1 MPRAKNVAK
10 SKKDKTSK
18 EKKLTSQKIA
28 RKSAPVDTGVKKKRR
43 SRPGKAAMREIKR
56 YQKNTDLLMQKAPF
70 QRKSTQWYNILVKLI
85 LKELNFETEKFRF
98 QPAALHALQEATEAA
113 IVSLFEDANLCCG
126 HAKRVTLMN
135 SDIILA
141 RRIRGERFWS
151 LKFS

>member
-70 QRKSTQWYNILVKLI
+70 QRKSTQ
-85 LKELNFETEKFRF
+85 
-98 QPAALHALQEATEAA
+98 
-113 IVSLFEDANLCCG
+113 
-126 HAKRVTLMN
+126 
-135 SDIILA
+135 
-141 RRIRGERFWS
+141 
-151 LKFS
+151 